1 VRATHPGAPS
11 LATREREERA
21 RAGLEALW
29 MQEDALVDTEVQ
41 LLLDDAPPAEALCR
55 VAHDAGADGIVV
67 GRYHATVLARPPCPI
82 FALTMTAPGFEGA
95 LQLARGVL
103 GDLDVEAVL
112 ERVLVAGRELTG
124 ARYAAIGVLDQEGT
138 GLARFITLG
147 LEQEERDRIGP
158 PPRGRGVLG
167 ELIEHPT
174 PLRLEAVGGHPRS
187 YGFPLG
193 HPEMHSFLG
202 VPLLAGGQPYGNLY
216 LTDKADG
223 LPFTEDDERA
233 LVLLADFAGVAIDH
247 ARRFTGSE
255 TRREELS
262 RTVAALDATVQIA
275 LALGGQTDLNR
286 ILQLVAKRGR
296 ALVSARA
303 LAIELLDGDEL
314 VIAAIAGEVPGALV
328 GQRVAMQDTVAQAAL
343 RTLSSQRLEESINRS
358 RFDRHGLG
366 RLGFQISAGLA
377 VPMVFRGTAYGVL
390 IVADRL
396 EHGPRFGDDDL
407 RLLESFAA
415 SAATAVATAQSVAVE
430 QSRQRVAATEE
441 ERARWARE
449 LHDETLQSLAA
460 LRLGLSAARRAKD
473 DPIAIDLLLA
483 EAVEQLDG
491 EIATLR
497 ALITELRPAAL
508 DELGLPAAIAA
519 LADRSGR
526 LGLVVDVDVD
536 AALAEQIGDP
546 ESRIAIYRI
555 VQEALSNARR
565 HGEAQRAVVTV
576 AVDAAGVTVTIRD
589 DGSGFDVS
597 VRSGGFGLLGMRERA
612 ELLGGTLGVAS
623 EVGGG
628 TTVTATLPCD
638 AVGQQ
643 PQPGTRVSRARG

>member
-1 VRATHPGAPS
+1 MSG
-11 LATREREERA
+11 
-21 RAGLEALW
+21 
-29 MQEDALVDTEVQ
+29 
-41 LLLDDAPPAEALCR
+41 
-55 VAHDAGADGIVV
+55 
-67 GRYHATVLARPPCPI
+67 
-82 FALTMTAPGFEGA
+82 PGFEEI
-95 LQLARGVL
+95 LQLARSVL

-124 ARYAAIGVLDQEGT
+124 ARYAAIGVLDTEGT

-147 LEQEERDRIGP
+147 LEREERDRIGP
-158 PPRGRGVLG
+158 RPRGRGVLG
-167 ELIEHPT
+167 ELIEHPM
-174 PLRLEAVGGHPRS
+174 PLRLKEVGEHPRS

-193 HPEMHSFLG
+193 HPEMHTFLG
-202 VPLLAGGQPYGNLY
+202 VPVLAGDEPYGNLY

-223 LPFTEDDERA
+223 APFTEDDERA
-233 LVLLADFAGVAIDH
+233 LILLADFAGVAIDH

-255 TRREELS
+255 TRREELG

-275 LALGGQTDLNR
+275 LALGGQTDLDR

-296 ALVSARA
+296 ALVAARA

-314 VIAAIAGEVPGALV
+314 VIAAVAGEVPSALV

-343 RTLSSQRLEESINRS
+343 RTLSSQRLEETINRS
-358 RFDRHGLG
+358 RFERHGLG

-407 RLLESFAA
+407 RLLEAFAA
-415 SAATAVATAQSVAVE
+415 SAATAVATAQNVAVE
-430 QSRQRVAATEE
+430 QSRQRVAAAEE
-441 ERARWARE
+441 ERGRWARE

-473 DPIAIDLLLA
+473 SPTVIDDLLA
-483 EAVEQLDG
+483 EAVDQLEG

-526 LGLVVDVDVD
+526 LGVAVDVDVD
-536 AALAEQIGDP
+536 PALATQIGDP

-555 VQEALSNARR
+555 VQEALSNARK
-565 HGEAQRAVVTV
+565 HGEAQRGVVTV
-576 AVDAAGVTVTIRD
+576 AVNETAITVTVRD

-597 VRSGGFGLLGMRERA
+597 ARSSGFGLLGMRERA
-612 ELLGGTLGVAS
+612 ELLGGTLSVAS
-623 EVGGG
+623 EAGQG
-628 TTVTATLPCD
+628 TTVTATLPCSV
-638 AVGQQ
+638 AGQE
-643 PQPGTRVSRARG
+643 PQPETPASSTGT